1 MAHNHSH
8 DHSHD
13 HSHQIN
19 VSNLNRAF
27 YIGIGLNLAFVII
40 EAGYGWIYNSLSLL
54 SDAGH
59 NLSDVMSLVLS
70 LIAFKLLKRKPTT
83 TYTYGYRRATILA
96 SLANAILLIFAV
108 GFIIYEAIGRFINP
122 QPLEG
127 GIVSIVAFVGIFI
140 NGFTAWLFLKDK
152 DKDLNIKGAYLHMV
166 ADALVSLAVVIGG
179 VIIIYT
185 DWFWL
190 DSLMSILIAIVILV
204 GTWSLLTQSLKLSL
218 DGVPENVNPKEV
230 KEKILK
236 IDGVL
241 DFQHVHIWA
250 LSTTENA
257 LTAHVQLSENL
268 TLSEI
273 EKVKGVIKHEL
284 EHLHIKHSTIETYFG
299 EKSFENEDY

>member
-1 MAHNHSH
+1 MAHN
-8 DHSHD
+8 HSHD

-27 YIGIGLNLAFVII
+27 YIGIGLNLGFVII
-40 EAGYGWIYNSLSLL
+40 EAGYGWMYNSLSLL

-70 LIAFKLLKRKPTT
+70 LIAFKLLKRKPTS

-127 GIVSIVAFVGIFI
+127 GVVSIVAFVGIFI
-140 NGFTAWLFLKDK
+140 NGFTAWLFLKEK
-152 DKDLNIKGAYLHMV
+152 DKDLNIKGAYLHMA

-185 DWFWL
+185 NWFWL

-236 IDGVL
+236 INGVE

-257 LTAHVQLSENL
+257 LTAHVQISEKLNV
-268 TLSEI
+268 SEI
-273 EKVKGVIKHEL
+273 EKVKEIIKHEL
-284 EHLHIKHSTIETYFG
+284 EHLQIQHSTIETYFG
-299 EKSFENEDY
+299 QKQFEEDVV

>member
-8 DHSHD
+8 DQ
-13 HSHQIN
+13 SHQIN

-40 EAGYGWIYNSLSLL
+40 EAGYGWMYNSLSLL

-70 LIAFKLLKRKPTT
+70 LIAFKLLKRKPTS

-127 GIVSIVAFVGIFI
+127 GVVSIVAFVGIFI
-140 NGFTAWLFLKDK
+140 NGFTAWLFLKEK
-152 DKDLNIKGAYLHMV
+152 DKDLNIKGAYLHMA

-185 DWFWL
+185 NWFWL

-236 IDGVL
+236 INGVE

-257 LTAHVQLSENL
+257 LTAHVQISEKLNV
-268 TLSEI
+268 SEI
-273 EKVKGVIKHEL
+273 EEVKEIIKHEL
-284 EHLHIKHSTIETYFG
+284 EHLQIQHSTIETYFG
-299 EKSFENEDY
+299 QKHFEEDVV

>member
-1 MAHNHSH
+1 MAHN
-8 DHSHD
+8 HSHD

-241 DFQHVHIWA
+241 DFQHIHIWA

>member
-1 MAHNHSH
+1 MAHN
-8 DHSHD
+8 HSHD

-40 EAGYGWIYNSLSLL
+40 EAGYGWMYNSLSLL

-70 LIAFKLLKRKPTT
+70 LIAFKLLKRKPTS

-127 GIVSIVAFVGIFI
+127 GVVSIVAFVGIFI
-140 NGFTAWLFLKDK
+140 NGFTAWLFLKEK

-185 DWFWL
+185 NWFWL

-236 IDGVL
+236 INGVE

-257 LTAHVQLSENL
+257 LTAHVQISEKL
-268 TLSEI
+268 TVSEI
-273 EKVKGVIKHEL
+273 EKVKEIIKHEL
-284 EHLHIKHSTIETYFG
+284 EHLQIQHSTIETYFG
-299 EKSFENEDY
+299 QKQFEEDVV

>member
-1 MAHNHSH
+1 MAH

-27 YIGIGLNLAFVII
+27 YIAIGLNLVFVII

-70 LIAFKLLKRKPTT
+70 LIAFKLLKRKPTS
-83 TYTYGYRRATILA
+83 TYTYGFRRATILA
-96 SLANAILLIFAV
+96 SLTNAILLIFAV
-108 GFIIYEAIGRFINP
+108 GFIIYEAIERFLNP
-122 QPLEG
+122 QPVEG
-127 GIVSIVAFVGIFI
+127 GVVSIVAFVGIFV
-140 NGFTAWLFLKDK
+140 NGITAWLFLKDK
-152 DKDLNIKGAYLHMV
+152 EKDLNVKGAYLHMV
-166 ADALVSLAVVIGG
+166 ADMLVSLAVVISG

-190 DSLMSILIAIVILV
+190 DALLSIIIGVVILI

-218 DGVPENVNPKEV
+218 DGVPENVNPEKV
-230 KEKILK
+230 KEEILK
-236 IDGVL
+236 INGVV

-257 LTAHVQLSENL
+257 LTAHVRISESL
-268 TLSEI
+268 TITEI
-273 EKVKGVIKHEL
+273 EDLKNTIKHKL
-284 EHLHIKHSTIETYFG
+284 EHLQIKHSTIETYFG
-299 EKSFENEDY
+299 EKSFDKEDY

>member
-1 MAHNHSH
+1 MAH

-40 EAGYGWIYNSLSLL
+40 EAGYGWFYNSLSLL

-59 NLSDVMSLVLS
+59 NLSDVMSLILS
-70 LIAFKLLKRKPTT
+70 LIAFKLLKRKPTS
-83 TYTYGYRRATILA
+83 TYTYGYRKATILA
-96 SLANAILLIFAV
+96 SLTNAILLIFAV
-108 GFIIYEAIGRFINP
+108 GFIIYEAIGRFLEP

-127 GIVSIVAFVGIFI
+127 GVVSIVAFVGIFI
-140 NGFTAWLFLKDK
+140 NGFTAYLFLKDK
-152 DKDLNIKGAYLHMV
+152 DKDLNVKGAYLHML
-166 ADALVSLAVVIGG
+166 ADALVSVAVVIAG

-185 DWFWL
+185 NWFWV
-190 DSLMSILIAIVILV
+190 DSLMSIIIALIILV

-218 DGVPENVNPKEV
+218 DGVPENVNPEEV

-236 IDGVL
+236 IEGVE
-241 DFQHVHIWA
+241 DFQHIHIWA

-257 LTAHVQLSENL
+257 LTAHIQISENL
-268 TLSEI
+268 NVSEI
-273 EKVKGVIKHEL
+273 EKVKEKVKHEL
-284 EHLHIKHSTIETYFG
+284 EHLQIKHSTIETYFG
-299 EKSFENEDY
+299 QKYFEQDVF

>member
-1 MAHNHSH
+1 MAHN
-8 DHSHD
+8 HSHD

-40 EAGYGWIYNSLSLL
+40 EAFYGWIYNSLSLL

-59 NLSDVMSLVLS
+59 NLSDVMSLILS
-70 LIAFKLLKRKPTT
+70 LIAFKLLKRKPTS
-83 TYTYGYRRATILA
+83 TYTYGFRRATILA

-108 GFIIYEAIGRFINP
+108 GFIIYEAVGRFLDP

-127 GIVSIVAFVGIFI
+127 GVVSVVAFVGIFI

-152 DKDLNIKGAYLHMV
+152 DKDLNVKGAYLHMV

-185 DWFWL
+185 NWFWI
-190 DSLMSILIAIVILV
+190 DSLLSILIAVVILV

-218 DGVPENVNPKEV
+218 DGVPDNVNPDQV
-230 KEKILK
+230 KEEILK
-236 IDGVL
+236 INGVE
-241 DFQHVHIWA
+241 DFQHVHIWH
-250 LSTTENA
+250 LSTPENA
-257 LTAHVQLSENL
+257 LTAHVQISENL
-268 TLSEI
+268 TIPEI
-273 EKVKGVIKHEL
+273 ENVKEKIKHEL
-284 EHLHIKHSTIETYFG
+284 EHLQIQHSTIETYFG
-299 EKSFENEDY
+299 EKIFDKEDY

>member
-1 MAHNHSH
+1 MAH

-40 EAGYGWIYNSLSLL
+40 EAGYGWFYNSLSLL

-59 NLSDVMSLVLS
+59 NLSDVMSLILS
-70 LIAFKLLKRKPTT
+70 LIAFKLLKRKPTS

-96 SLANAILLIFAV
+96 SLTNAILLIFAV
-108 GFIIYEAIGRFINP
+108 GFIIYEAIGRFLEP

-127 GIVSIVAFVGIFI
+127 GVVSIVAFVGIFI
-140 NGFTAWLFLKDK
+140 NGFTAYLFLKDK
-152 DKDLNIKGAYLHMV
+152 DKDLNVKGAYLHMV
-166 ADALVSLAVVIGG
+166 ADALVSVAVVIAG

-185 DWFWL
+185 NWFWV
-190 DSLMSILIAIVILV
+190 DSLMSIIIALIILV

-218 DGVPENVNPKEV
+218 DGVPENVNPEEV
-230 KEKILK
+230 KDKILK
-236 IDGVL
+236 IEGVE
-241 DFQHVHIWA
+241 DFQHIHIWA

-257 LTAHVQLSENL
+257 LTAHIQISDNL
-268 TLSEI
+268 NVSEI
-273 EKVKGVIKHEL
+273 EKVKEKVKHEL
-284 EHLHIKHSTIETYFG
+284 EHLQIKHSTIETYFG
-299 EKSFENEDY
+299 QKHFEQDVF